1 MNELLLYTNVFI
13 DCDGVILD
21 SNHIKEANIG
31 KVLKNHLP
39 EIELAECL
47 TYFNENPGIPREIKL
62 SKFITSESML
72 NKILQEYNN
81 LNLNSLKNAKLVD
94 GVIDFLT
101 VMRLNKKRIFMVSGG
116 ERDEL
121 LSVFT
126 YKSLINYFDIIMGG
140 PKSKIENIKLL
151 EYYGES
157 IFFGDSSY
165 DLDVAIHF
173 EMDFV
178 FVSGYTKYSLKSSE
192 LNIQFKTIQ
201 NFNDLYS
208 PC

>member
-1 MNELLLYTNVFI
+1 
-13 DCDGVILD
+13 
-21 SNHIKEANIG
+21 
-31 KVLKNHLP
+31 
-39 EIELAECL
+39 
-47 TYFNENPGIPREIKL
+47 
-62 SKFITSESML
+62 
-72 NKILQEYNN
+72 
-81 LNLNSLKNAKLVD
+81 
-94 GVIDFLT
+94 
-101 VMRLNKKRIFMVSGG
+101 MVSGG

-140 PKSKIENIKLL
+140 PKSKIENINLL

-165 DLDVAIHF
+165 DLEVAIHF

-178 FVSGYTKYSLKSSE
+178 FVSGYTKYSLKPSE